1 MIHTTPTKGLLTT
14 TLWPVVAQLSGALAR
29 GVRWLD
35 RILHDAPTPQ
45 KMAAFEEE
53 RSMLWREVGRRI
65 MARVLN
71 HVEPV
76 NNAEA
81 LSRLWFSL
89 DGQVTRLAVIDKE
102 DRQHMSTVQHA

>member
-1 MIHTTPTKGLLTT
+1 MT
-14 TLWPVVAQLSGALAR
+14 
-29 GVRWLD
+29 
-35 RILHDAPTPQ
+35 
-45 KMAAFEEE
+45 AFEEE

-65 MARVLN
+65 MAGVLN

-81 LSRLWFSL
+81 LSCLWFSL
-89 DGQVTRLAVIDKE
+89 DGQVTRLAIIDKE